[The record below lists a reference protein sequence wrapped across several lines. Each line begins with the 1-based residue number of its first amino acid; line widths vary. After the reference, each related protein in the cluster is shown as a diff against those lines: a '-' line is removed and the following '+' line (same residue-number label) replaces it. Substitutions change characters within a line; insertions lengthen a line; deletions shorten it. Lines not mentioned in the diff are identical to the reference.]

1 MDCTN
6 IFKEA
11 IIAGRKLAVLDTGT
25 VNNILLKV
33 AEAAIINSDFII
45 EENKKDLALM
55 DTSDPR
61 YDRLLLNAGRLE
73 GIASDIRNVAGL
85 PSPLGQD
92 SVKGDTSEWVENI
105 QDISS
110 FWCYRGDL

>member
-11 IIAGRKLAVLDTGT
+11 VKAGRKLTVLDTGT
-25 VNNILLKV
+25 INDILLKV
-33 AEAAIINSDFII
+33 AEAAISNSDFII

-55 DTSDPR
+55 DKSDPR

-73 GIASDIRNVAGL
+73 GIAADIRNVAGL
-85 PSPLGQD
+85 PSPLNQC
-92 SVKGDTSEWVENI
+92 SFKGETSEWTGNI
-105 QDISS
+105 KDISS
-110 FWCYRGDL
+110 FWCYWSDL